1 MNIVASDGKELSN
14 NEWRQVKS
22 HLMFFKGNNLSI
34 FNPIRHLTRVLL
46 YRVCSIAGFRWL
58 LIHSLKELIL
68 TWSTTDV
75 TIRFKNPRLTIFSVQ
90 FLLYF
95 PRHLAGCLFGI
106 CLWNITAEVVST
118 FCLSWSFSISLS
130 EFMPLNNE
138 NTFNVPLFRK
148 VGTSAVDH
156 SLQFS
161 SVKNNCSALPQ
172 FFFSHS

>member
-1 MNIVASDGKELSN
+1 MINIDGKELSN

-75 TIRFKNPRLTIFSVQ
+75 TIRFKNPRLTIFGYNFYCT
-90 FLLYF
+90 FLVIWRVVYLAFASETLLRRSSRLFAYLEVF
-95 PRHLAGCLFGI
+95 PFLFQNSCHSI
-106 CLWNITAEVVST
+106 MKIHST
-118 FCLSWSFSISLS
+118 Y
-130 EFMPLNNE
+130 
-138 NTFNVPLFRK
+138 
-148 VGTSAVDH
+148 H
-156 SLQFS
+156 
-161 SVKNNCSALPQ
+161 CSAKLEPVQ
-172 FFFSHS
+172 